1 MKKIIGFQKIQKK
14 YGQKTIIKETDFS
27 IGEKEIIGLVGAN
40 GAGKTTLMRI
50 LVGLTQRY
58 TGKVHSDISSPKIGC
73 VIESPS
79 FYTYMTGYQ
88 NLIYF
93 SNYTESSKQEVM
105 ELLDMMGLKD
115 ASDKKV
121 KAYSLGMRQ
130 RLGIAQALLGN
141 PDLLVLDEPTNGLDP
156 QGVQDMRRYLKKIVT
171 EKNVSILISSHILT
185 EIEKMCDRVMLLKDG
200 VLTENI
206 QSLLETESNVVEY
219 LFETNMQE
227 QMVAFLK
234 EKEFEVV
241 QEETSVI
248 VQLSGK
254 NISTV
259 IKELLGA
266 NISFEGITERKQSL
280 EEQFIHIVG
289 GNKK

>member
-1 MKKIIGFQKIQKK
+1 MKKIIEFQKIQKK
-14 YGQKTIIKETDFS
+14 YNQKIIIQDTDFS

-50 LVGLTQRY
+50 LVGLTKRY
-58 TGKVHSDISSPKIGC
+58 SGKVYSDLDSPKIGC
-73 VIESPS
+73 VIESPN

-88 NLIYF
+88 NLMYF
-93 SNYTESSKQEVM
+93 SNYTESSKQEVV
-105 ELLDMMGLKD
+105 ELLNMMGLGD
-115 ASDKKV
+115 AADKKV

-156 QGVQDMRRYLKKIVT
+156 QGVQDMRSYLKKIVA

-185 EIEKMCDRVMLLKDG
+185 EIEKMCNRVMLLKDG

-206 QSLLETESNVVEY
+206 QSLLETKSKVVEY
-219 LFETNMQE
+219 LFETDMPE
-227 QMVAFLK
+227 QMVTFLK
-234 EKEFEVV
+234 EKEFDVV
-241 QEETSVI
+241 EEDSSVV
-248 VQLSGK
+248 VQLSSK

-266 NISFEGITERKQSL
+266 DISFAGVTERKQSL